1 MAEQNI
7 SPDTSAGP
15 DVAGSGNTLDDVGLE
30 QQSGREADLSGSGRG
45 QEESKPGTEE
55 QVGEP
60 EGEKED
66 HSPAGDAPPEQV
78 DLAGLQAELAQKT
91 ALAEEYF
98 QRLARLQADFDN
110 YRKRTLREKEELLK
124 FAAEKLIGQLLP
136 VLDNFERA
144 LAAPEGDGAAFRSGV
159 EMIYRQ
165 LMDILNREG
174 LEPLQCVGQ
183 PFDPARHEAVMR
195 QPAGERPENTV
206 LAELQ
211 KGYILHGKVI
221 RPAMVCVACQE

>member
-1 MAEQNI
+1 MTEQDLSREETRTEPAENRSVPDEQAGEPAAPAQAGQAAEQAA
-7 SPDTSAGP
+7 P
-15 DVAGSGNTLDDVGLE
+15 E
-30 QQSGREADLSGSGRG
+30 
-45 QEESKPGTEE
+45 
-55 QVGEP
+55 
-60 EGEKED
+60 EGER
-66 HSPAGDAPPEQV
+66 AA
-78 DLAGLQAELAQKT
+78 LQAELAQKT

-110 YRKRTLREKEELLK
+110 YRKRTMREKEDLLK
-124 FAAEKLIGQLLP
+124 FAAEKLIGQILP

-144 LAAPEGDGAAFRSGV
+144 LAAPAGDEGAFRSGV

-165 LMDILNREG
+165 LLDILTREG

-183 PFDPARHEAVMR
+183 PFDPSRHEAVLR
-195 QPAGERPENTV
+195 QPAGEQPENTV

-211 KGYILHGKVI
+211 KGYTLHGKVI